1 MEVVAGLSPGELARV
16 RGRLEEFA
24 GEMFGSM
31 RRKDQRRW
39 GGVYLRGL
47 MLDGKRKSIEPM
59 AARLEDG
66 DEQCLQQFVNQSPWD
81 WQPVRRELALR
92 MSGEIEPEA
101 WIVDDTGFPKFGK
114 MSVGVARQ
122 YSGALGKV
130 GNCQLGVSINAASEQ
145 ASCPLGWRLFIPEEW
160 DEDSESNLKRREKT
174 RLPEDAHHLEKWRQA
189 LEMVD
194 ELRSWGLVPPV
205 VLGDGAYGDVTEF
218 RLGLQERGLQYVL
231 DVKGGIS
238 AYGEDVQPER
248 PEWKGTGRPP
258 KPRYRQEPSSLKAL
272 ALAAGKQAAQ
282 TVTWR
287 EGTRGSMTSKF
298 LALRSAPREYSAAQ
312 QRQPQRRG
320 DTGVL
325 AAVRVALR
333 QGAADQVLA
342 LQPPARHATKNVGET
357 SEAALADRAGL
368 PRAQG
373 RARPRP
379 LRGPHLPRLAPPRH
393 PRLHRARFPHP
404 GANPAPSS
412 QGGSLTL
419 FAIVREL
426 QALLACWHGTCPTC
440 HRELPPDHYL
450 HPPPT

>member
-1 MEVVAGLSPGELARV
+1 M
-16 RGRLEEFA
+16 
-24 GEMFGSM
+24 
-31 RRKDQRRW
+31 
-39 GGVYLRGL
+39 
-47 MLDGKRKSIEPM
+47 I
-59 AARLEDG
+59 
-66 DEQCLQQFVNQSPWD
+66 
-81 WQPVRRELALR
+81 
-92 MSGEIEPEA
+92 
-101 WIVDDTGFPKFGK
+101 
-114 MSVGVARQ
+114 
-122 YSGALGKV
+122 
-130 GNCQLGVSINAASEQ
+130 
-145 ASCPLGWRLFIPEEW
+145 
-160 DEDSESNLKRREKT
+160 
-174 RLPEDAHHLEKWRQA
+174 
-189 LEMVD
+189 D
-194 ELRSWGLVPPV
+194 ELIGWGIVPPV
-205 VLGDGAYGDVTEF
+205 VLGDGAYGDITEF
-218 RLGLQERGLQYVL
+218 RLGLQERELQYVL

-287 EGTRGSMTSKF
+287 EGTRGSMTSRF
-298 LALRSAPREYSAAQ
+298 LALK
-312 QRQPQRRG
+312 
-320 DTGVL
+320 
-325 AAVRVALR
+325 VRPANIQLR
-333 QGAADQVLA
+333 NNANRNGEEIPVCWLLCEWPSGKERADQVLA
-342 LQPPARHATKNVGET
+342 LQPPARHATKEAGET
-357 SEAALADRAGL
+357 SEAALADRARL

-440 HRELPPDHYL
+440 HRELPPDHHL
-450 HPPPT
+450 RAPPT